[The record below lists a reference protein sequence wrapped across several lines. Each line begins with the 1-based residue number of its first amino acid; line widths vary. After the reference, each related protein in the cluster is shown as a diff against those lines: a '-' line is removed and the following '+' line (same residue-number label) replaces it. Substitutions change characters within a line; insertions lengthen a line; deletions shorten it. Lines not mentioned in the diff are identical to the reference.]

1 MIFDFMMKRI
11 FPGLIAALVLAVP
24 ALAETPSKTCL
35 AAIKTAN
42 ARHRAAAI
50 PADCWRMGPLRL
62 GMNLAQAR
70 TLLGAPSAS
79 QTLTITYRR
88 KKIPMTRL
96 FYVYPRNLTNWL
108 KLAPARQADF
118 HPITLKLDFSKD
130 ALVAVA
136 VGHAA
141 HIVPPPCKPSA
152 PGRGF
157 VHKDADFPYGLHG
170 LTLGAKLTDVE
181 ARFGKFAS
189 SNAAKDFHIYW
200 PVPLSVEG
208 KDTVSGF
215 RIATGAPFES
225 GGGTPDFQLTLDPRS
240 CFVTGYVLT
249 PGA

>member
-1 MIFDFMMKRI
+1 MMKRI
-11 FPGLIAALVLAVP
+11 FLGLTAALVLAAP
-24 ALAETPSKTCL
+24 ARAETPSKTCL

-42 ARHRAAAI
+42 ARHRAAAV
-50 PADCWRMGPLRL
+50 PTDCWRMGPLRL

-70 TLLGAPSAS
+70 TLLGAPGAS
-79 QTLTITYRR
+79 QMLSLTYRR
-88 KKIPMTRL
+88 KKIPLTRL
-96 FYVYPRNLTNWL
+96 FYVYPRNLENWL
-108 KLAPARQADF
+108 KLVPSRQADF

-130 ALVAVA
+130 VLVAVA
-136 VGHAA
+136 VDHGA
-141 HIVPPPCKPSA
+141 HITPPPCKPSA

-157 VHKDADFPYGLHG
+157 VRKGADFPYGLHG
-170 LTLGAKLTDVE
+170 LTLDAKLSDVE

-200 PVPLSVEG
+200 PVPLSVTG

-225 GGGTPDFQLTLDPRS
+225 GGGTPDFQLRLDPRS